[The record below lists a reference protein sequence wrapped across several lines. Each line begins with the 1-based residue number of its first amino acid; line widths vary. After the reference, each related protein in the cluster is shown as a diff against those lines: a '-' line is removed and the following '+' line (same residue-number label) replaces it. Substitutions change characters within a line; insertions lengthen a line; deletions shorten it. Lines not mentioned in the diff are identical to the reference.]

1 MPNQTLN
8 EIKLLNE
15 QEEEKITALGK
26 GNQESI
32 SYESIIDL
40 FEAQVSMHPKR
51 LALKHEDTEYTYAE
65 LKCRVDELAMYLRS
79 FVKPKEVVGVMFDR
93 SPEQIIS
100 FLAIL
105 QAGAIYLPLDVTY
118 PQTRLKYMLE
128 DSRCTLV
135 LTDDT
140 TLLTDVSVPVVT
152 IDKLYQT
159 DLIQPETGLT
169 INQDDTAYLIYTSG
183 TTGAPKGTAV
193 ASSEHRECSGV
204 FCRRFTYYARGSN
217 RAVCKLFI

>member
-1 MPNQTLN
+1 
-8 EIKLLNE
+8 
-15 QEEEKITALGK
+15 
-26 GNQESI
+26 
-32 SYESIIDL
+32 
-40 FEAQVSMHPKR
+40 
-51 LALKHEDTEYTYAE
+51 
-65 LKCRVDELAMYLRS
+65 
-79 FVKPKEVVGVMFDR
+79 MFDR

-193 ASSEHRECSGV
+193 PHRGIVNVAEYFVEDLHITPEDRIVQFASCSFDASVWEISMALLTGASLHLVSRE
-204 FCRRFTYYARGSN
+204 
-217 RAVCKLFI
+217 